1 MSSTRFRRFGTLIG
15 PMIAS
20 IGIERPCLPRNNSS
34 AILTTV
40 NQAQQYFASL
50 VELAED
56 KGLIGQV
63 LRPYQEFL
71 RAADKWAE
79 QNAESAKKHNDPN
92 RLPLPD
98 PWQFLIDAPVVSSE
112 SENVFRA
119 AQSQLGA
126 LRHLIHI
133 AQGIATLNKDW
144 YGELIRAR
152 TLGDKVGYDH
162 AVGKIA
168 DGHIIHAQVQ
178 EDVRKQNDPELVR
191 QMDRLWQR
199 RRAQLVHRGQGKQVN
214 QPKRWPSWEEFRK
227 QNGLPVVLVEWWVRC
242 GRGGVPG
249 LMFWRNE
256 ALTKFLKLHLD
267 QVNLSAT
274 SIKKVRQQLGL
285 LGVGDKDHFVWDVSV
300 KANSAGS
307 LEIRGCGRDGKLS
320 FSGVIAPQKKISK
333 GVLLSAR

>member
-1 MSSTRFRRFGTLIG
+1 MN
-15 PMIAS
+15 A
-20 IGIERPCLPRNNSS
+20 PCLPRNNSS

-98 PWQFLIDAPVVSSE
+98 PWQFLIDAPAVSSE
-112 SENVFRA
+112 SKKVFRA

-144 YGELIRAR
+144 YEELIRAR

-162 AVGKIA
+162 AAGKIA

-191 QMDRLWQR
+191 QMDRLWQK

-214 QPKRWPSWEEFRK
+214 QPKRWPSWDGFRK

-242 GRGGVPG
+242 GRGGIPG

-267 QVNLSAT
+267 QVNLSAP

-300 KANSAGS
+300 EANSAGR
-307 LEIRGCGRDGKLS
+307 LEINGCGRDGKLS
-320 FSGVIAPQKKISK
+320 FSGVIAPQKKISM